1 VSAVEPAPR
10 DLGVPPRPLDRG
22 VEAGTPVLSVDD
34 LTVGYVRADGKPNV
48 VVWNASITLRAGR
61 ILGLAGES
69 GCGKSTTA
77 LAAVGYRAPGARIL
91 RGTSRLGDVD
101 LLSLST
107 AQLRSIWGRRVAY
120 VAQSASQALNPAI
133 TVGRQLAQPLAVH
146 LGLHGPALRER
157 QLELLQ
163 AVGLPDPP
171 AALSRYP
178 HQFSGGQQQRIAIAI
193 ALSCRPDVLLLD
205 EPTTGLDVTTQ
216 ARITALL
223 RSTIDATGVAALYV
237 SHDLSL
243 LSTIADALAVM
254 YAGEVVEHTTADGMR
269 RRPRH
274 PYTQALLAAVPS
286 VHKPRAVSGMPGRPP
301 AAVVLDACSF
311 AARCPYADDETRET
325 KPELREVEPRHWV
338 RCLRAEQVPELMVDE
353 SPLVKAAAR
362 GYGPLLEVEQ
372 LWCSY
377 RVSRGSTAVVKD
389 VSFAIGPGQ
398 TLGIVGE
405 SGSGKSTLLRA
416 IAGLHPPSAGTI
428 RLRGRELAPR
438 AVKRPVSVRKEIQ
451 LVFQNPDSSL
461 NPRQTVGDIVGRP
474 IRLFRQDV
482 PRGGEREAVEEL
494 LDAVK
499 LPRGMRGRYASELSG
514 GQKQRVAIAR
524 GFAARPSLL
533 LCDEVTSALDVSVQ
547 ATILELLA
555 ELAETFETAVI
566 FVSHDLAVVRTIATR
581 ALVMKDGEVREQGE
595 TERLF
600 VSPQDPYTRE
610 LLSAIPDLVAE
621 PAAAAESY

>member
-1 VSAVEPAPR
+1 MSAEPVAAHDGAVPARPR
-10 DLGVPPRPLDRG
+10 DRG
-22 VEAGTPVLSVDD
+22 VAPGDPVLRVEG
-34 LTVGYVRADGKPNV
+34 LTIGYVRADGQPNTV
-48 VVWNASITLRAGR
+48 VYDASITLRSGR

-77 LAAVGYRAPGARIL
+77 LAAIGYRAPGARIL
-91 RGTSRLGDVD
+91 EGRALLGEID
-101 LLSLST
+101 LLTLST
-107 AQLRSIWGRRVAY
+107 PQLRSIWGRRVAY

-133 TVGRQLAQPLAVH
+133 PVGRQLAQPLSLH
-146 LGLHGPALRER
+146 LGLRGGALRER
-157 QLELLQ
+157 QLQLLD
-163 AVGLPDPP
+163 AVGLPDPER
-171 AALSRYP
+171 ALARYP
-178 HQFSGGQQQRIAIAI
+178 HQFSGGQQQRVAIAI
-193 ALSCRPDVLLLD
+193 ALSCRPEVLLLD

-216 ARITALL
+216 ARISALL
-223 RSTIDATGVAALYV
+223 RSIIDETGVAALYV

-243 LSTIADALAVM
+243 LTTIADELAVM
-254 YAGEVVEHTTADGMR
+254 YAGEIVEHTSAETMR
-269 RRPRH
+269 VRPRH

-286 VHKPRAVSGMPGRPP
+286 VRQPRAVSGIPGRPP
-301 AAVVLDACSF
+301 ATVVHGACSF
-311 AARCPYADDETRET
+311 APRCPHADDETRSR
-325 KPELREVEPRHWV
+325 KPELREVEARHWV
-338 RCLRAEQVPELMVDE
+338 RCLRAAEIEPETVEQR
-353 SPLVKAAAR
+353 PLVKAVAGR
-362 GYGPLLEVEQ
+362 GELLEVERIF
-372 LWCSY
+372 CEY
-377 RVSRGSTAVVKD
+377 RGARSSATVVKD
-389 VSFAIGPGQ
+389 VSFSLGPAE

-416 IAGLHPPSAGTI
+416 IVGLHPPSAGSI
-428 RLRGRELAPR
+428 RLRGKELPPR
-438 AVKRPVSVRKEIQ
+438 AVKRPSSLRKDIQ

-461 NPRQTVGDIVGRP
+461 NPRQTVGEIVGRP
-474 IRLFRQDV
+474 IRLFRDDV
-482 PRGGEREAVEEL
+482 PRSGEREAIEEL

-514 GQKQRVAIAR
+514 GQKQRIALAR

-600 VSPQDPYTRE
+600 LSPRDPYTRE
-610 LLSAIPDLVAE
+610 LLSAIPDLAAE
-621 PAAAAESY
+621 PAAVGGSR

>member
-1 VSAVEPAPR
+1 MSAAEATPQDQGLPARPR
-10 DLGVPPRPLDRG
+10 DRG
-22 VEAGTPVLSVDD
+22 VEPGTAVLAVDD
-34 LTVGYVRADGKPNV
+34 LTVGYVRGDGEPNV

-77 LAAVGYRAPGARIL
+77 LAAIGYRAPGARIL
-91 RGTSRLGDVD
+91 RGSSKLGDVD

-107 AQLRSIWGRRVAY
+107 GQLRSIWGRRIAY
-120 VAQSASQALNPAI
+120 IAQSASQALNPAI
-133 TVGRQLAQPLAVH
+133 PIGRQLAQPLAVH
-146 LGLHGPALRER
+146 LGLRGPALRER
-157 QLELLQ
+157 QLELLE
-163 AVGLPDPP
+163 AVGLPSPS
-171 AALSRYP
+171 AALARYP

-193 ALSCRPDVLLLD
+193 ALSCRPEVLLLD

-216 ARITALL
+216 ARITGLL
-223 RSTIDATGVAALYV
+223 RSIIADTGVAALYV

-243 LSTIADALAVM
+243 LSTIADGLAVM
-254 YAGEVVEHTTADGMR
+254 YAGEVVEHTTADELR

-286 VHKPRAVSGMPGRPP
+286 VHKPRAVTGIAGRPP
-301 AAVVLDACSF
+301 AAVILDACSF
-311 AARCPYADDETRET
+311 AARCPYADDETRSA

-338 RCLRAEQVPELMVDE
+338 RCLRAEGIPELSVEE
-353 SPLVKAAAR
+353 SPLVKLAAD
-362 GYGPLLEVEQ
+362 GHGELLEVES
-372 LWCSY
+372 LWCEYKSL
-377 RVSRGSTAVVKD
+377 RGSTTVVKD

-416 IAGLHPPSAGTI
+416 VAGLHPPSAGSV
-428 RLRGRELAPR
+428 RLRGKELAAR
-438 AVKRPVSVRKEIQ
+438 AVKRAVSVRKDIQ

-461 NPRQTVGDIVGRP
+461 NPRQTVGEIVGRP
-474 IRLFRQDV
+474 IRLFRDDV
-482 PRGGEREAVEEL
+482 PRSREREAIEEL

-514 GQKQRVAIAR
+514 GQKQRIALAR

-555 ELAETFETAVI
+555 ELAEKFETAVI

-600 VSPQDPYTRE
+600 LSPQDPYTRE

-621 PAAAAESY
+621 PAGARSA